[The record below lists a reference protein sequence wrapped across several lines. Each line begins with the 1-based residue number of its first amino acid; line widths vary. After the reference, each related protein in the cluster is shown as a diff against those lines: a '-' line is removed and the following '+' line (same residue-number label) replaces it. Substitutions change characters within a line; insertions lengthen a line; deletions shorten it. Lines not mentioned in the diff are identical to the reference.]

1 MTSLPLSHA
10 IHLGLHEIN
19 RGGTY
24 FNPDIASLYAD
35 LSYATGSGGVIAI
48 TPENLQSGDRPGYD
62 LAELSPPDVSNI
74 DATIHDIW
82 ECAKE
87 HYGLTAVTLLTGAG
101 GIPVSKLH
109 LGHKV
114 YPGSSKYTNLVSH
127 FGLKFFPMT
136 TLPHDSM
143 AAKIAKKAFGTIRVF
158 GIVGRALP
166 FAAAGLAVIDAISIG
181 ACAYEA
187 RRGR

>member
-10 IHLGLHEIN
+10 IYLGLHEIN
-19 RGGTY
+19 RGGTC
-24 FNPDIASLYAD
+24 FNPDIASLNAD
-35 LSYATGSGGVIAI
+35 LSNSIGRSGIIAFV
-48 TPENLQSGDRPGYD
+48 PEGRLGGNHPGYD
-62 LAELSPPDVSNI
+62 LAELSPPDVSDI
-74 DATIHDIW
+74 DTTMNDIW

-87 HYGLTAVTLLTGAG
+87 HYGLTTATLVTGAG
-101 GIPVSKLH
+101 GIPISKLR

-114 YPGSSKYTNLVSH
+114 YPGSSKYTNLISH

-136 TLPHDSM
+136 TLPHSSM
-143 AAKIAKKAFGTIRVF
+143 AARVAKNAFGTIRVF

-187 RRGR
+187 RHGR